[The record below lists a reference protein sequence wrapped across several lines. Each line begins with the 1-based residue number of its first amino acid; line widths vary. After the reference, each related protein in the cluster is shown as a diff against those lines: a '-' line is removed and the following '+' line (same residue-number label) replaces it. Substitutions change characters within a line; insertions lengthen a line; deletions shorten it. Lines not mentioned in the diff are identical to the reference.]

1 MVSVHTPLNSV
12 PGHAPEAV
20 WTEALRSSGRRVTKQ
35 RLAVM
40 AAASTHPHATAEE
53 LHRASRGAIPD
64 LALATTHMIVN
75 DLTSSGLLRRLEVP
89 HSASR
94 YEPDLGDN
102 HHHAQCVRCGR
113 LEDVACAV
121 GHAPCLTP
129 TDTHGMNILVAE
141 VLYRG
146 ICAACAAEDRASDA
160 PTTPEVEEHSH
171 G

>member
-1 MVSVHTPLNSV
+1 MERVNTMLGDPAGHV
-12 PGHAPEAV
+12 PQAA
-20 WTEALRSSGRRVTKQ
+20 WTQALRRAGRRVTKQ

-53 LHRASRGAIPD
+53 LHRATRGDFPD
-64 LALATTHMIVN
+64 LALATTHMIVK
-75 DLTSSGLLRRLEVP
+75 DLTASGLLRRLELP

-94 YEPDLGDN
+94 YEPDLGDH

-113 LEDVACAV
+113 VEDVACAV
-121 GHAPCLTP
+121 GHTPCLTP
-129 TDTHGMNILVAE
+129 SDTHGMHILVAE

-146 ICAACAAEDRASDA
+146 ICAACAATEPALNA
-160 PTTPEVEEHSH
+160 PTTPEVEEQNH

>member
-1 MVSVHTPLNSV
+1 MRVQTHLTTT
-12 PGHAPEAV
+12 GAGPEAA
-20 WTEALRSSGRRVTKQ
+20 WADALRRAGRRVTKQ

-40 AAASTHPHATAEE
+40 ASASIHPHATAEE

-75 DLTSSGLLRRLEVP
+75 DLTASGLLRRVEVP
-89 HSASR
+89 LSPSR
-94 YEPDLGDN
+94 YEPELGDN

-121 GHAPCLTP
+121 GHTPCLTP
-129 TDTHGMNILVAE
+129 SDTHGMQILVAE

-146 ICAACAAEDRASDA
+146 ICAACAASERASDV
-160 PTTPEVEEHSH
+160 PTTPEVEENSH